1 MERKLYY
8 AAADGFIMAV
18 PVTPGS
24 QWSAGAPAAL
34 FRVGQEIQNYDVTP
48 DGSRFL
54 VISSLDK
61 VRESPLRVI
70 LNWTALLKSEK

>member
-1 MERKLYY
+1 
-8 AAADGFIMAV
+8 MAV

-24 QWSAGAPAAL
+24 HWESGTPASL
-34 FRVGQEIQNYDVTP
+34 FRVEPDIENYDVAP

-54 VISSLDK
+54 VILPVEK

-70 LNWTALLKSEK
+70 LNWTAAMKRP